1 MEVFM
6 QTINISNLRKD
17 LYKTVENVLNFE
29 PVRVNT
35 KNGNAILMSEEEYR
49 NLEETVYL
57 CSIPKMK
64 ESILEASNTPLE
76 EFIKEENFE
85 W

>member
-1 MEVFM
+1 M

-64 ESILEASNTPLE
+64 ESILEASSTPLE
-76 EFIKEENFE
+76 ECIKEENFE

>member
-1 MEVFM
+1 M

-17 LYKTVENVLNFE
+17 LYKTVDSVLKYE

-35 KNGNAILMSEEEYR
+35 KNGNAIIMSEEEYR

-57 CSIPKMK
+57 CSIPNMK
-64 ESILEASNTPLE
+64 ESIVEASNAPLE
-76 EFIKEENFE
+76 EYIKEEDFK

>member
-1 MEVFM
+1 M

-64 ESILEASNTPLE
+64 ESILEADRKSVV
-76 EFIKEENFE
+76 
-85 W
+85 

>member
-1 MEVFM
+1 MH
-6 QTINISNLRKD
+6 TINISNLRKD

-64 ESILEASNTPLE
+64 ESILEASNTPLKE
-76 EFIKEENFE
+76 CIKEENFE

>member
-1 MEVFM
+1 M

-17 LYKTVENVLNFE
+17 LYKTVDSVLKYE

-35 KNGNAILMSEEEYR
+35 KNGTIIMSEEEYR

-76 EFIKEENFE
+76 DCIKEEDFE